1 MSNDATMRL
10 QKFLARAGVASRRK
24 CEELIASGHIKVN
37 GKIVCEMGTTVNLS
51 EDVIEYDG
59 TRCVLPHEDM
69 TLMLNKPKGYL
80 TAMSDSRAHT
90 VAELIPTD
98 QYPGIFPIG
107 RLDKDTT
114 GLLLFTTDGELG
126 YRLAHP
132 KHHVDKRYVALI
144 EGPLS
149 ERDVNALEAGIELED
164 GLTAPAKCEVIAY
177 DPHVDAT
184 RAALTIHEGR
194 KRQVR
199 RMFASLGHEVI
210 ELERTDF
217 GGLSIGDLPC
227 GQWRELTDDEVAS
240 LSRFD

>member
-1 MSNDATMRL
+1 MSNEAAMRL

-37 GKIVCEMGTTVNLS
+37 GETVREMGTVIDPS
-51 EDVIEYDG
+51 VDIIEYDG
-59 TRCVLPHEDM
+59 VRCKLPHQSV

-80 TAMSDSRAHT
+80 TAMSDSRTHT
-90 VAELIPTD
+90 VAELIPTS

-126 YRLAHP
+126 HRLAHP
-132 KHHVDKRYVALI
+132 SHHVDKRYVASVKGRLD
-144 EGPLS
+144 GA
-149 ERDVNALEAGIELED
+149 DADALEKGVELED
-164 GLTAPAKCEVIAY
+164 GMTAPAKCEIIAY
-177 DPHVDAT
+177 DRNADTT
-184 RAALTIHEGR
+184 RVALTIHEGR

-199 RMFASLGHEVI
+199 RMLASIGHEVI

-217 GGLSIGDLPC
+217 GGLSLGDLPC
-227 GQWRELTDDEVAS
+227 GQWRELTGDEVAS
-240 LSRFD
+240 LSR